1 MPPSFIRRIS
11 RSSSGLVTAGPNHHQ
26 RIMMRA
32 SSGGLR
38 NEDLRSSSGAAIDLA
53 RPTENKI
60 TTVANPLPQCLYLI
74 VICLRS
80 GMDIT
85 TKQLQRRERSSLW
98 IPPTDYA
105 NFLT

>member
-38 NEDLRSSSGAAIDLA
+38 KEDLRSSSGAAIDLEK
-53 RPTENKI
+53 PTENRM
-60 TTVANPLPQCLYLI
+60 TTVARQLPQRLSLI
-74 VICLRS
+74 VICIRIRYQGLVPWKF
-80 GMDIT
+80 MFAAKT
-85 TKQLQRRERSSLW
+85 FAPQKE
-98 IPPTDYA
+98 
-105 NFLT
+105 